1 MRPAVRFPDSVLTAM
16 EYIRT
21 VIPGTL
27 VCSRIPSPLPGE
39 FVRVERIGG
48 LRKSLV
54 TDRPRINV
62 ECWGATEKASQDLMA
77 DVRGYVLV
85 MAGKRGDTTVYDVEE
100 VSGPMWL
107 PDSATSHPRYAFAVE
122 FSARGSAL

>member
-1 MRPAVRFPDSVLTAM
+1 
-16 EYIRT
+16 
-21 VIPGTL
+21 
-27 VCSRIPSPLPGE
+27 
-39 FVRVERIGG
+39 
-48 LRKSLV
+48 
-54 TDRPRINV
+54 
-62 ECWGATEKASQDLMA
+62 MA